1 MLSGLLSSCATPAAI
16 WPMLASFSVLMMWRC
31 TSRISLH
38 GTLSSAH
45 TRSAWSIMNGRH
57 MASSAMPQ
65 CTATALARQVG

>member
-38 GTLSSAH
+38 GTLSSMQ

-57 MASSAMPQ
+57 MASSAMPE
-65 CTATALARQVG
+65 